1 MSPEQRLEI
10 EKHLEAVHL
19 ILLECDAVRGGDW
32 SFNGWTADDAR
43 KVRHQFRL
51 DGYELK
57 GPKVDEERAER
68 EGVHRRQTGL
78 TPNL

>member
-19 ILLECDAVRGGDW
+19 ILLECDAVRGGVW
-32 SFNGWTADDAR
+32 SFSGWASNDAR
-43 KVRHQFRL
+43 KVRHTFEL
-51 DGYELK
+51 GGYEMT

-68 EGVHRRQTGL
+68 EGERAVGRL
-78 TPNL
+78 V